1 MKISILLALTLLP
14 VASLPPTTLENPGSF
29 IASDSAELV
38 ASTAPISSVPPPS
51 TSSPANSPANFFLP
65 RSATYTSSSSLVAP
79 QFSIDP
85 PRRATHLLE
94 NDSGQAISGQQDP
107 SVPEL
112 SLYPS
117 PEQSGLQT
125 PQLFSALSS
134 PADNFRV
141 EDGARGFTSSAA
153 PIGIDDFDWPTSS
166 KTVLRGFDRLEHN
179 WLSGHRGVDLASR
192 SGEKIRAA
200 GPGRVVYS
208 GLVVD
213 NNVVS
218 IEHSTGIRTTYMPV
232 DPSVSIGDWVNTGDV
247 IGTIEEGHCLLGTC
261 LHWGAKR
268 GDRYYDPLS
277 LLDAVE
283 IRLYPVSK

>member
-1 MKISILLALTLLP
+1 MKISILLTLALLP
-14 VASLPPTTLENPGSF
+14 VASLGPIVLENPGSP
-29 IASDSAELV
+29 IAVDSAEQMV
-38 ASTAPISSVPPPS
+38 GPGAISSIPPPGTALPS
-51 TSSPANSPANFFLP
+51 RSYLP
-65 RSATYTSSSSLVAP
+65 RSTTYVSSSSLVPP
-79 QFSIDP
+79 QSSIDP
-85 PRRATHLLE
+85 VRSATHLVE
-94 NDSGQAISGQQDP
+94 NDSGQSVSGQRDP
-107 SVPEL
+107 SFQEFPL
-112 SLYPS
+112 DPP
-117 PEQSGLQT
+117 PEQSSLRT
-125 PQLFSALSS
+125 PQLFSVLSA
-134 PADNFRV
+134 PADPPPI
-141 EDGARGFTSSAA
+141 EDGSRGLTTSVA
-153 PIGIDDFDWPTSS
+153 PIGTDDFDWPTSS
-166 KTVLRGFDRLEHN
+166 RTVLRGFDRLEHN

-192 SGEKIRAA
+192 PGEQIRAA
-200 GPGRVVYS
+200 GPGQVVYS

-283 IRLYPVSK
+283 IRLYPVTR